1 MIALWTKNDLHH
13 RRCHACYLIQLFP
26 AGDHDARRKRS
37 DARRSVLEQA
47 EQLKD
52 DDVDVSHVARV
63 SVWEQFT
70 RVARELYES
79 MAK

>member
-1 MIALWTKNDLHH
+1 LPH
-13 RRCHACYLIQLFP
+13 RRRLARYLIPLFP

-52 DDVDVSHVARV
+52 DDVDVSHVTRA
-63 SVWEQFT
+63 SVWEQFA
-70 RVARELYES
+70 RVARELYER